1 MMKLVLAAAL
11 IGLATLPA
19 PAALAQPPAG
29 ADVKINQLIIY
40 GDETCPPSTD
50 DQINICAKKTEEE
63 RYRIPSNLRG
73 NPNDPKG
80 RSWADRAMELQY
92 VGRSGIGSCS
102 PSGAGGFTGC
112 LNQLISNYRT
122 ERAGRDSVNWN
133 AMIEEARKERLSR
146 IDAEAKEA
154 DEAENPR

>member
-1 MMKLVLAAAL
+1 MKLVFAATLIALAA
-11 IGLATLPA
+11 LPA
-19 PAALAQPPAG
+19 RTAFAQPPVA
-29 ADVKINQLIIY
+29 ADVKVNQLIIY

-50 DQINICAKKTEEE
+50 EQINICAKKSEDE

-112 LNQLISNYRT
+112 LNQLISNYRS

-133 AMIEEARKERLSR
+133 ALIEEAREERLSR

>member
-1 MMKLVLAAAL
+1 MMKLVLAASLLGFAL
-11 IGLATLPA
+11 
-19 PAALAQPPAG
+19 PAG
-29 ADVKINQLIIY
+29 AAFAQPQAAADVKVNQLIIY

-50 DQINICAKKTEEE
+50 DQINICAKKNEEE
-63 RYRIPSNLRG
+63 RYRIPSILRG

-80 RSWADRAMELQY
+80 RAWADRAMELQY

-154 DEAENPR
+154 YEADNPR